1 MPIGVRDDV
10 AYVVLKK
17 IKESSQNQEKAQV
30 NLNLRDFSQQE
41 VTQKELLDNLDY
53 LKEKAYIK
61 AEVSGNSGD
70 VNSPSPIIL
79 EQATLTDKGRQTLEK
94 MESHSPADGFG
105 RSGAPI
111 ATENVGFL
119 EKVMLEANLN
129 DIFDARDLTVVVYR
143 VMRDVMTTEAAD
155 RVGAELHTEAQP
167 TADKTLQMEV
177 ADLWKD
183 TNPFVGFISR
193 IRQPLII
200 KDERFLFRIAQEGS
214 MPEFT
219 DAERVVKAVFSATKE
234 QLSNERIAEIA
245 QWLPGKVKQLWNQA

>member
-1 MPIGVRDDV
+1 MPAELRDDV

-17 IKESSQNQEKAQV
+17 IKESSQNEESSSV
-30 NLNLRDFSQQE
+30 NLSPADFSQQE
-41 VTQKELLDNLDY
+41 ITQKELLDNLDY
-53 LKEKAYIK
+53 LNEKAYIK
-61 AEVSGNSGD
+61 AQFSEGQENA
-70 VNSPSPIIL
+70 NSPSQIL
-79 EQATLTDKGRQTLEK
+79 LKQATLTEKGRQTLKK

-105 RSGAPI
+105 RPGTPI
-111 ATENVGFL
+111 ATENLGFL
-119 EKVMLEANLN
+119 EKVMVNGNLN

-167 TADKTLQMEV
+167 TQDKTLQMEV

-200 KDERFLFRIAQEGS
+200 KDDRFLFRIAQEGS

-234 QLSNERIAEIA
+234 QLSQERITEIA
-245 QWLPGKVKQLWNQA
+245 QWLPGKVKELWNQA